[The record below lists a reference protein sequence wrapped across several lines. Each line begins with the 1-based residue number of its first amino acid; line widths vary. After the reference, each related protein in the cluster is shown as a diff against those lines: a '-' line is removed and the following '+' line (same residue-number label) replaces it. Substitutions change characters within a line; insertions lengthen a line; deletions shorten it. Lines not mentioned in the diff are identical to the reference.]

1 MNALFVKVR
10 EGILTQELP
19 VQLAGEK
26 VLLLLEGQRKNVLI
40 VEAQAIR

>member
-1 MNALFVKVR
+1 MSALFVR
-10 EGILTQELP
+10 EREDTLTQELP
-19 VQLAGEK
+19 VQLVGEK